1 MGVGIPTVVDSATL
15 VWDTLTR
22 AGMTEEGLTPALTE
36 VLTRGRSFIVA
47 PKDSDEVV
55 ALSCRLLAMG
65 LDRAFGVGEI

>member
-1 MGVGIPTVVDSATL
+1 
-15 VWDTLTR
+15 
-22 AGMTEEGLTPALTE
+22 MTEEGLTPALTE